1 MPKRRRKAGGTRGG
15 SKKDVGLRVD
25 QATYNRLVKAAD
37 EFHAAIVAVAAVCTG
52 KKGPHKPP
60 KRRRKR

>member
-1 MPKRRRKAGGTRGG
+1 MPKRRRKASGTKGG
-15 SKKDVGLRVD
+15 KVGVTVD

-52 KKGPHKPP
+52 KGGKKPP
-60 KRRRKR
+60 KRRKRSPR